1 LAFSANAR
9 ARFHAIVPPN
19 LDDAY
24 RLAKRLVGEAE
35 AEDVVQDAAIRA
47 LKALELTGVTNARAW
62 FLAIVRNGAL
72 TTLAR
77 RGARLEEPEGLD
89 AVEEYLMDPNAD
101 IEADLIARQDGAAVR
116 AAVDAL
122 PVPLRETL
130 VLRDVND
137 LSYREIADALKTPIG
152 TVMSRLARARAA
164 LAKTLGGRA

>member
-1 LAFSANAR
+1 MAFSANAR
-9 ARFHAIVPPN
+9 ARFQSVVPPN

-24 RLAKRLVGEAE
+24 RLAKRLVGAAE
-35 AEDVVQDAAIRA
+35 AEDVVQDAALRA
-47 LKALELTGVTNARAW
+47 LKALEAGMVASPRAW
-62 FLAIVRNGAL
+62 FLAIVRNCAL
-72 TTLAR
+72 TALKA
-77 RGARLEEPEGLD
+77 RGARREESDDFG
-89 AVEEYLMDPNAD
+89 AVEAALMDPNAD
-101 IEADLIARQDGAAVR
+101 IEADLIAAQEGAIVR

-122 PVPLRETL
+122 PLFLRETL